1 MRSAK
6 KLLHILEKFKAR
18 LIVFLLGKKMW
29 IWIYPKSNSRNE
41 KWIGIV
47 DQYSGMYYGVWRIVT
62 DPESEDENAIKTIEV
77 DFIGF

>member
-1 MRSAK
+1 
-6 KLLHILEKFKAR
+6 
-18 LIVFLLGKKMW
+18 MW

-47 DQYSGMYYGVWRIVT
+47 DQYSGMYYGIWRIVT
-62 DPESEDENAIKTIEV
+62 DPKSEDENAIKTIEV